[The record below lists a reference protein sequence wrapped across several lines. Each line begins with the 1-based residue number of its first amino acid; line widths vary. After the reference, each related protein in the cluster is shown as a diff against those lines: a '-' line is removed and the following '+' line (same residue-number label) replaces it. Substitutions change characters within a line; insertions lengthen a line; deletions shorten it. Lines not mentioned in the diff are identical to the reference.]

1 MCLGVVGVRER
12 DRKLLPEIQAMNNED
27 RGWPWG
33 LDGMKI
39 ECQGHGDLETD

>member
-27 RGWPWG
+27 QGWRLGAGWDEDRMPRTW
-33 LDGMKI
+33 
-39 ECQGHGDLETD
+39 

>member
-1 MCLGVVGVRER
+1 MCLGVVGVRE

-27 RGWPWG
+27 QGWRWG

-39 ECQGHGDLETD
+39 ECREHGDL